1 MSTPGAPVLVR
12 RKPWPPEPPFVF
24 FDGTR
29 GPASRS
35 FLASA
40 PSAILTELDGRFVEL
55 PGGRAVDPSE
65 WLLQNER
72 EILAGFLGY
81 ELAWYTLDP
90 RALMPRSRAP
100 RLWIGR
106 FDSLREVDDLE
117 LRSGGSL
124 SPIVPDVDGATYG
137 DNVAACV
144 GDIWDGELF
153 EINYTERFRAR
164 WAGSAP
170 AFYQRLREVS
180 TGGWF
185 GLLDA
190 GAFAVASASPEAFLD
205 IRDGRVVT
213 RPIKGTRPRSDDPKV
228 DAALA
233 GELVASEKDRAE
245 NVMIVDLMRNDLSRV
260 CRPGSVGVDAVC
272 ALESFAGVH
281 HLVSTVH
288 GELAAGITPLE
299 ALLSCFPAGS
309 ITGAPKLRAI
319 EIAAEREGSPRGP
332 YTGSMFVSHPDGWL
346 ASNVLI
352 RTATLHRTAPELFDV
367 DYGAGG
373 AVVAD
378 SIPEA
383 EWDEALTKT
392 APLRRVAR

>member
-1 MSTPGAPVLVR
+1 MSTHAPGPAR
-12 RKPWPPEPPFVF
+12 RNLQPPEPPFVF

-29 GPASRS
+29 GHASRS

-40 PSAILTELDGRFVEL
+40 PSAILTEVDGRFVAL
-55 PGGRAVDPSE
+55 PGGEVVDPSD
-65 WLLQNER
+65 WLLGNEDG
-72 EILAGFLGY
+72 ILAGFLGY
-81 ELAWYTLDP
+81 ELGWHTLDP
-90 RALMPRSRAP
+90 RAEMPRSRSP
-100 RLWIGR
+100 RLWVGR
-106 FDSLREVDDLE
+106 FERWEEVDDLD
-117 LRSGGSL
+117 LGADGSL
-124 SPIVPDVDGATYG
+124 SPIAGDVDGSAYAA
-137 DNVAACV
+137 NVTACV

-153 EINYTERFRAR
+153 EVNYTERFRAR
-164 WAGSAP
+164 WDGTAA

-180 TGGWF
+180 TGDWF
-185 GLLDA
+185 GFLDV
-190 GAFAVASASPEAFLD
+190 GEFAVASASPEAFLD

-213 RPIKGTRPRSDDPKV
+213 RPIKGTRRRSEDAAF

-233 GELVASEKDRAE
+233 RELLASAKDRAE

-260 CRPGSVGVDAVC
+260 CRPGSVSATAIC
-272 ALESFAGVH
+272 ELESFAGVH
-281 HLVSTVH
+281 HLVSTVG
-288 GELAAGITPLE
+288 GELGSGVTPLQ

-319 EIAAEREGSPRGP
+319 EIAAARERSARGA

-352 RTATLHRTAPELFDV
+352 RTATLHRASPDVFDV
-367 DYGAGG
+367 EYGAGG

-378 SIPEA
+378 SDPQA
-383 EWDEALTKT
+383 EWEEALTKT